1 MDSAS
6 YSYTKHGFEVAMESM
21 KAECYEA
28 WEWLTNI
35 PVACWARHA
44 FDSNCKTD
52 LVVNNLSEVFNR
64 IILDVRSKPIKT
76 MLEGIRTKIMV
87 RNEGKRTGAANA
99 RWVITPTYTEK
110 LEENKKYSRMYTARK
125 AKGGLWQVNMG
136 VDKSYAVNLEDR
148 TCGCRKWDVTG
159 IPCNHA
165 ICDIYKSRKHPED
178 FVHEF
183 FKKPMYLEAYNP
195 VVYPVPGVDC
205 WTRTDTPDIDPPVFK
220 LSKGRNQT
228 KRRKGQFEP
237 PAPRATSR
245 MGTIT
250 CGNCNRQ
257 GHRYTSCDQPLK
269 PALQMR
275 KNQHKV
281 STTLKP
287 AFAMSFSCYN

>member
-1 MDSAS
+1 
-6 YSYTKHGFEVAMESM
+6 
-21 KAECYEA
+21 
-28 WEWLTNI
+28 
-35 PVACWARHA
+35 
-44 FDSNCKTD
+44 
-52 LVVNNLSEVFNR
+52 
-64 IILDVRSKPIKT
+64 
-76 MLEGIRTKIMV
+76 
-87 RNEGKRTGAANA
+87 
-99 RWVITPTYTEK
+99 
-110 LEENKKYSRMYTARK
+110 
-125 AKGGLWQVNMG
+125 MG

-195 VVYPVPGVDC
+195 VLYPVPGVDC

-228 KRRKGQFEP
+228 KKRKGQFEP
-237 PAPRATSR
+237 PTPRATSR

-257 GHRYTSCDQPLK
+257 GDRYTSCDQPLK

-281 STTLKP
+281 SI
-287 AFAMSFSCYN
+287 Y

>member
-1 MDSAS
+1 M
-6 YSYTKHGFEVAMESM
+6 
-21 KAECYEA
+21 
-28 WEWLTNI
+28 NI

-44 FDSNCKTD
+44 FDSNCKTG

-64 IILDVRSKPIKT
+64 MILDVRSKPIKT

-125 AKGGLWQVNMG
+125 AKGGLWQVSMG

-148 TCGCRKWDVTG
+148 TCGCKKWDVTG

-165 ICDIYKSRKHPED
+165 ICAIYKSRQHPED

-195 VVYPVPGVDC
+195 VLYPVPGVDC

-228 KRRKGQFEP
+228 KKRKGQFEP
-237 PAPRATSR
+237 PTPRATSR

-281 STTLKP
+281 SI
-287 AFAMSFSCYN
+287 Y